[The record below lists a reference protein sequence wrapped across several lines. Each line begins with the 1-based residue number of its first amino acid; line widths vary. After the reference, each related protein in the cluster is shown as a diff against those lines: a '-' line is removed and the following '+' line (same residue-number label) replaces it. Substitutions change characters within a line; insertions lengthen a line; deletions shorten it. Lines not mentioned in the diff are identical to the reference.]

1 MIKPQL
7 THVGIYVMDMD
18 KMRAA
23 GCFFEHFRA
32 HNTSRHQIWRELNP
46 FVGQP
51 QHRAQGF
58 HQTGFGQAGHANQ
71 QGVAARQQSDQ
82 GFIYYRFLSKDDP
95 TGHLPD
101 PGDTF
106 YRHLDVSDQLFVG
119 FADR

>member
-1 MIKPQL
+1 MLAFLSRIWTRCGPPAASSSTSEPRIQA
-7 THVGIYVMDMD
+7 GI
-18 KMRAA
+18 RS
-23 GCFFEHFRA
+23 G
-32 HNTSRHQIWRELNP
+32 RELNP